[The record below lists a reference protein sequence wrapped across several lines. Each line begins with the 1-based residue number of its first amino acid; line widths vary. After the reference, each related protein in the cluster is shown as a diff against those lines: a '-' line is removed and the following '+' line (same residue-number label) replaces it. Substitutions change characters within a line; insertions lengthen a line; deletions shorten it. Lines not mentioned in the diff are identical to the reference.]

1 MNRLPPGLDLGLC
14 GLRLGLLVGVLL
26 RARVRIATGAVDGR
40 LLLARAA
47 TVVRGV
53 EPRSLEMHSDGIQ
66 DTLDGSFA
74 ADLALR
80 RGGFTHPLEQ
90 LENVSVRATVL
101 VDRHALTVA
110 AGPFGTR
117 PRSRPEL
124 AIPGAALRCARARP
138 ARDSTERPRRRPVRR
153 AAGVPHRRGGGAPR
167 RARPRRR
174 RVRRAQTSAGV

>member
-1 MNRLPPGLDLGLC
+1 RPAQTYSLGRRAKWAWTGGGRALGL
-14 GLRLGLLVGVLL
+14 GLYSLRHGLLVAVLL
-26 RARVRIATGAVDGR
+26 PARLRIATGAVDGR

-80 RGGFTHPLEQ
+80 RGGFTHQLEQ
-90 LENVSVRATVL
+90 LENVSVRATVV

-110 AGPFGTR
+110 AGPFRTR
-117 PRSRPEL
+117 HRSRPKL
-124 AIPGAALRCARARP
+124 DYSARGASVRAS
-138 ARDSTERPRRRPVRR
+138 STSSR
-153 AAGVPHRRGGGAPR
+153 
-167 RARPRRR
+167 
-174 RVRRAQTSAGV
+174 